1 MLFIAG
7 KHMGKRIAVLSLLF
21 IFSKSWALDLMG
33 AFEKAL
39 ENDEIY
45 QQKIIDTQMSGD
57 DIAISLS
64 NLLPNINFISQ
75 PLVNNLTSSGA
86 IVSDNLQPANNV
98 ISAIDIRLSATQTI
112 FNLANFKKLAAAK
125 LDAKVAAASLNAE
138 YQNLI
143 ARVVKAYFNVLYYED
158 SLAYYQSNKKFLSV
172 QLAQVKEKH
181 RLGKAS
187 SMDAD
192 HVQSAL
198 NDAEIDCQEAQIKL
212 FIHRQKL
219 AEIIANDNERL
230 APLKNKIALT
240 SPKPENVNK
249 WIEAAKRQ
257 NWNAVSN
264 RLKIQSALEKIKEQS
279 SHRLPSINAE
289 VLYEPQK
296 FHIKN
301 GSLLMAAGTS
311 GQVNAAAFLN
321 VSVPI
326 YSGGLITASV
336 KKYQRLGQ
344 RAKLEYLFFIRKLTY
359 SVKKDYAMLMAD
371 LNRIKKNK
379 EIVLLEE
386 KQLKATKEEYK
397 LGRADV
403 LSVLNQKE
411 KVIKARI
418 RHNKDQY
425 TYIQNLVALKH
436 DAGTLSPDDLRI
448 INKWL
453 VTIPATT

>member
-1 MLFIAG
+1 
-7 KHMGKRIAVLSLLF
+7 MGKRIAVLSLLF
-21 IFSKSWALDLMG
+21 IFSKSWALDLIG
-33 AFEKAL
+33 AFEQAL
-39 ENDEIY
+39 ENDAVY

-64 NLLPNINFISQ
+64 NLLPNINFVTQ
-75 PLVNNLTSSGA
+75 PLINNLTSSGA

-98 ISAIDIRLSATQTI
+98 IGAMDVRLSATQTI
-112 FNLANFKKLAAAK
+112 FNLANFRKLAAAK
-125 LDAKVAAASLNAE
+125 LDSKVAAASLNAE

-143 ARVVKAYFNVLYYED
+143 VRVVKAYFNVLYYED
-158 SLAYYQSNKKFLSV
+158 SLAYYQSNKKFLSA
-172 QLAQVKEKH
+172 QLAQVKEKYH
-181 RLGKAS
+181 LGKAS
-187 SMDAD
+187 SIDMA

-198 NDAEIDCQEAQIKL
+198 NDAEIHCQEAQIKL

-230 APLKNKIALT
+230 APLKNKVSLT

-249 WIEAAKRQ
+249 WVEVAKLQ

-279 SHRLPSINAE
+279 SHRLPVVNAE

-326 YSGGLITASV
+326 YSGGLITATV
-336 KKYQRLGQ
+336 KKYQRIGQ
-344 RAKLEYLFFIRKLTY
+344 QAKLEYLFSIRKLTY
-359 SVKKDYAMLMAD
+359 SVKKNYAMLMSD
-371 LNRIKKNK
+371 LNRIKKDK
-379 EIVLLEE
+379 EIVALEE
-386 KQLKATKEEYK
+386 KQLRAAKEEYK
-397 LGRADV
+397 LGRTDV
-403 LSVLNQKE
+403 LSVLNQEE

-418 RHNKDQY
+418 RHKKDKY
-425 TYIQNLVALKH
+425 AYIQNLVALKQ

-453 VTIPATT
+453 VMIPAA